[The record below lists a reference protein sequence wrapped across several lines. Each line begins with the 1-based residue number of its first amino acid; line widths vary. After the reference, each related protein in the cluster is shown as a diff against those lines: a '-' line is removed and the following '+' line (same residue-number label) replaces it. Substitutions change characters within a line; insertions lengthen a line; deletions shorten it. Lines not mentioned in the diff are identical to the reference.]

1 MRMQGGRGRGPIQ
14 GGRGL
19 RAPHMNQNGPQNG
32 PVTHA
37 APPPPPPQQPPAPAQ
52 QNATSAVVP
61 GQEGGNLT
69 TAMLAAAAPEQQKQ
83 MLGERLFPQV
93 QRLQPELAGK
103 ITGELPLLPLDYCIL
118 GSSTGIGQETLVTA
132 GQQVMASGKV
142 CWSGP
147 TRVRIAPSASICAGM
162 LLEMDNSELL
172 LLLESPEALGGKVDE
187 AINVLKQHNAL
198 PEGVM
203 LDA

>member
-1 MRMQGGRGRGPIQ
+1 MRLQGGRGRGPIQ

-19 RAPHMNQNGPQNG
+19 RAPHMNLNGPQNG

-103 ITGELPLLPLDYCIL
+103 ITGELPLLPLDYCIANL
-118 GSSTGIGQETLVTA
+118 NWHRTLTLVTA
-132 GQQVMASGKV
+132 GQQTVVSGKV
-142 CWSGP
+142 CWSGR
-147 TRVRIAPSASICAGM
+147 TKASITLSAETCAGM

>member
-1 MRMQGGRGRGPIQ
+1 MMRMQGGRGRGPIQ

-32 PVTHA
+32 PVSHA

-103 ITGELPLLPLDYCIL
+103 ITGGLPLLPLDNCIL
-118 GSSTGIGQETLVTA
+118 GLSTGKRQETLVTA
-132 GQQVMASGKV
+132 GQQIVASSKV

-147 TRVRIAPSASICAGM
+147 TKLRITPSAIALVQVCCWRWTTVSCCFCWSLRRLWAGRWTRPSM
-162 LLEMDNSELL
+162 C
-172 LLLESPEALGGKVDE
+172 
-187 AINVLKQHNAL
+187 
-198 PEGVM
+198 
-203 LDA
+203 